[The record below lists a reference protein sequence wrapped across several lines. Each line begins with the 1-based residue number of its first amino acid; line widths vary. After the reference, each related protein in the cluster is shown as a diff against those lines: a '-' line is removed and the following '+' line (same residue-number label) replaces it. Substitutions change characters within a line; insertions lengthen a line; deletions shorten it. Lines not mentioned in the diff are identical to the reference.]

1 MWKEAGKAVSLSNLF
16 AKQALLR
23 NLTRTAASLPFGV
36 FAFWSNILVLVL
48 HITHFSSKSQRVN
61 LPNTL
66 LMSCAN
72 VTDLS
77 KEVSLVH
84 LRFRELRE
92 ERKLSQSEMAKILH
106 VSQQTYSRYES
117 HKTEIPL
124 EKLVYLAKFFDTSVN
139 YLLGVEEK

>member
-1 MWKEAGKAVSLSNLF
+1 MSVSY
-16 AKQALLR
+16 
-23 NLTRTAASLPFGV
+23 
-36 FAFWSNILVLVL
+36 
-48 HITHFSSKSQRVN
+48 ITHYSSESQRVN

-66 LMSCAN
+66 LMSCAD
-72 VTDLS
+72 VTDLP
-77 KEVSLVH
+77 KEVSLMH

-124 EKLVYLAKFFDTSVN
+124 EKLVYLAKFFDTSVD

>member
-1 MWKEAGKAVSLSNLF
+1 M
-16 AKQALLR
+16 
-23 NLTRTAASLPFGV
+23 
-36 FAFWSNILVLVL
+36 
-48 HITHFSSKSQRVN
+48 
-61 LPNTL
+61 
-66 LMSCAN
+66 
-72 VTDLS
+72 
-77 KEVSLVH
+77 H

-139 YLLGVEEK
+139 YLLGVEEKKRVFAVMRAIENPTAGEINPAMG